1 MGIML
6 GVPGIFN
13 FVLNHFKLQY
23 AMLNAESCH
32 IFAFA
37 TALLSDFHNKDRR
50 GYPNVPSI
58 GITE

>member
-1 MGIML
+1 MML
-6 GVPGIFN
+6 GVPSILSFAWN
-13 FVLNHFKLQY
+13 NFKLQY